1 MRLQWWHLHVFY
13 LFCRLDADRRNLRT
27 KSHPG
32 MARGDVGVEDVV
44 GWRGG
49 LRYFNSFCHGLVV
62 VVFAIHAVANP
73 NAVHRACLALFC
85 GSFVCALRPPKRPHA
100 HRPTRR
106 GLLIAV
112 LT

>member
-1 MRLQWWHLHVFY
+1 MGRVYRARHPEHSAPLALKVP
-13 LFCRLDADRRNLRT
+13 REDADPAELIRFAREGQAAASLA
-27 KSHPG
+27 HPG
-32 MARGDVGVEDVV
+32 IV
-44 GWRGG
+44 
-49 LRYFNSFCHGLVV
+49 
-62 VVFAIHAVANP
+62 AIHAVANP
-73 NAVHRACLALFC
+73 NAVHRACLILVC

>member
-1 MRLQWWHLHVFY
+1 
-13 LFCRLDADRRNLRT
+13 
-27 KSHPG
+27 

-73 NAVHRACLALFC
+73 NAVHRACLVLVC